1 MSGSQKSSEKDVA
14 TPESS
19 GSLMIVAEK
28 PRYKDHI
35 DDGVFKGL
43 FLPKR
48 ERFDAGE
55 PPDGGWVAWRQSMAM
70 FLSNMCSW
78 GVVNMFG
85 VYEQQL
91 RAPGG
96 ELANESSS
104 RVAWIGSLAACLVMF
119 SNFFFGFL
127 CDLGYQREMSFV
139 GAFMMCLCGEMLSLC
154 KTYSEFMVVQGL
166 LTGLTSSCV
175 FLASMTLVAPMFS
188 KNRPIA
194 ICLGTTG
201 SAVGGVVFSVLARTF
216 MTALDFRWAARIIG
230 FICLVLSLCAFTLT
244 RRRLPPSTRTNILG
258 WEAFTEPAFM
268 AYCIGIMA
276 TMASLYSFMFQYQ
289 AYCVSLIPDDP
300 AEQLRQKQEHKH
312 LNYEVFYYMTAIVNA
327 GAVVGRSVPGILA
340 EIYGPINVSL
350 GSTVL
355 SLIVA
360 WTWFAAHSSY
370 QWGGLVAIGLLFG
383 CVSAPAISMPSI
395 VTSKLTKDPTRLGIR
410 MSVTQ
415 LFAGGGVILGA
426 PFSGMLAEKQGWI
439 FVKLYAGCLYI
450 FAVVTM
456 VICRQIHSKN
466 KFWANV

>member
-1 MSGSQKSSEKDVA
+1 MQEKQSSLSDSA
-14 TPESS
+14 DYSESNIS
-19 GSLMIVAEK
+19 PTGLQEK
-28 PRYKDHI
+28 PRYKDRI

-48 ERFDAGE
+48 EKFDPGE
-55 PPDGGWVAWRQSMAM
+55 PPNGGWVAWRQSLAM
-70 FLSNMCSW
+70 FMSNMCSW

-96 ELANESSS
+96 VLANESSS

-139 GAFMMCLCGEMLSLC
+139 GSFMMCLCGEMLSLC

-166 LTGLTSSCV
+166 ITGITSSCV
-175 FLASMTLVAPMFS
+175 FLSSMTLVAPMFS
-188 KNRPIA
+188 TKRPIA

-201 SAVGGVVFSVLARTF
+201 SAVGGVVFSILARTF
-216 MTALDFRWAARIIG
+216 MNALDFRWAARIIG
-230 FICLVLSLCAFTLT
+230 FICLVLSLCSFTLT
-244 RRRLPPSTRTNILG
+244 RRRLPPTTRTNILG

-268 AYCIGIMA
+268 AYGIGILA
-276 TMASLYSFMFQYQ
+276 TMAALYSFMFQYQ

-300 AEQLRQKQEHKH
+300 AEQMQQRQDHKH

-340 EIYGPINVSL
+340 AKYGPLNVSVV
-350 GSTVL
+350 STIL

-360 WTWFAAHSSY
+360 WSWFAAHSSY

-395 VTSKLTKDPTRLGIR
+395 VTAKLTEDPTRLGIR

-415 LFAGGGVILGA
+415 LFAGGGTILGA
-426 PFSGMLAEKQGWI
+426 PFTGMLAEMQGWT

-450 FAVVTM
+450 LALVTM
-456 VICRQIHSKN
+456 IMCRQIHSKN
-466 KFWANV
+466 KIWANV